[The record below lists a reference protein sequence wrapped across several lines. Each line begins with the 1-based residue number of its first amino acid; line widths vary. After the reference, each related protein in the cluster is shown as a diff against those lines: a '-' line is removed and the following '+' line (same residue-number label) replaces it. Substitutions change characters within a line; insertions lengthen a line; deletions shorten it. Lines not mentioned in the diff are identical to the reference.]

1 VSPPSPLSA
10 NAIFFGRTNST
21 FFKPTEAFEITGQV
35 GNVCFLEGMVFFKG
49 KWLLYYGTA
58 DSKIAV
64 AEASMYDYRGMLDH
78 RAKARREAAALERE
92 REASEEEVFLHLKA
106 QEAFSRKM
114 HKVATEKQQ
123 QHKEEEASGEEEE
136 EPAVTVIN
144 SLEELSEP
152 KASPSL
158 DVIAEEL

>member
-1 VSPPSPLSA
+1 
-10 NAIFFGRTNST
+10 
-21 FFKPTEAFEITGQV
+21 
-35 GNVCFLEGMVFFKG
+35 MVFFKG

-92 REASEEEVFLHLKA
+92 RETSEEEVFLHHKA

-114 HKVATEKQQ
+114 HKVAAEK
-123 QHKEEEASGEEEE
+123 KKLILEEEEAAVATDPDPTGNVSPEEH
-136 EPAVTVIN
+136 
-144 SLEELSEP
+144 SDS
-152 KASPSL
+152 KASSSL